1 MKTKKGIFI
10 FAVLVAFV
18 FLTGCLNY
26 KSYYQPPPQEP
37 SESDLIKE
45 IAEIEKEL
53 GVEEGKAEIG
63 EAPAEETPQEVE
75 EEISL
80 PLEEEVNLSQ
90 LQRIEVKENELISLK
105 IKASDPD
112 QDKITYTFPLPL
124 NEEGKWKTN
133 YGDAGEYVITLT
145 ASDGLHTTKKD
156 ILLVVQRVNVP
167 PIIKKIA
174 NQTIKEGETIALEPQ
189 VIDPNGDPV
198 TVTLSPPLASGSWP
212 TDHTSAGEYD
222 ILVTASD
229 GELETKT
236 TFFLTVLDVNVPPE
250 ITGVSDLTVKE
261 GELVEFKPFIADLDN
276 DPINLTISQPVGD
289 DGTWQTTYTDHGTYP
304 ITLTVSDGKDTVQKT
319 ITLTV
324 EDVNMPPEILEI
336 TLG

>member
-1 MKTKKGIFI
+1 MKTKKC
-10 FAVLVAFV
+10 VLLSVLIILSL
-18 FLTGCLNY
+18 FLAGCLNY
-26 KSYYQPPPQEP
+26 KSYYQPSSPEP
-37 SESDLIKE
+37 SESDLVKE
-45 IAEIEKEL
+45 IAEIEKDL
-53 GVEEGKAEIG
+53 GIEEGKAGIG
-63 EAPAEETPQEVE
+63 EAPAEVE

-90 LQRIEVKENELISLK
+90 LQRIEVKENELVSLK
-105 IKASDPD
+105 IKAADPD

-133 YGDAGEYVITLT
+133 YGDAGEYVVTLT

-156 ILLVVQRVNVP
+156 VLLVVQRVNVP
-167 PIIKKIA
+167 PIVKAIA
-174 NQTIKEGETIALEPQ
+174 SQTIKEGETLTLEPQ

-198 TVTLSPPLASGSWP
+198 TVTISPPLASGTWP
-212 TDHTSAGEYD
+212 TDHTSSGEYD

-236 TFFLTVLDVNVPPE
+236 TFLLTVTDVNVLPE
-250 ITGVSDLTVKE
+250 ITDFADLTVKE
-261 GELVEFKPFIADLDN
+261 GETIELKPTLTDLDN
-276 DPINLTISQPVGD
+276 DPLNFTLSEPVGN
-289 DGTWQTTYTDHGTYP
+289 DGLWQTTYTDHGTYP